1 MGKQDLDE
9 KDTGK
14 RDEKD
19 EKELS
24 KQEEKSVEEKWERDP
39 LGALVW
45 ALILIWAGVV
55 LLAGNLGAFDL
66 MSEFVQRLPFVGAE
80 TFPFDLDFF
89 PIEAWRVFWLGAA
102 AILLL
107 EVAIRLLVPAYRRS
121 VVGTLIVIGVFLGL
135 GFGNWNCIWP
145 LILIGIG
152 LSIILRGFQRDSKKE
167 E

>member
-1 MGKQDLDE
+1 
-9 KDTGK
+9 K

-19 EKELS
+19 EQELS
-24 KQEEKSVEEKWERDP
+24 KQEEKSVEEKWDRDP

-66 MSEFVQRLPFVGAE
+66 MSEFAERLPFGGGA
-80 TFPFDLDFF
+80 DLPVEIDFF
-89 PIEAWRVFWLGAA
+89 PVEAWSVFWIGAA

-107 EVAIRLLVPAYRRS
+107 EVAIRVLVPAYRKS
-121 VVGTLIVIGVFLGL
+121 VVGTLILAGVFAGLGL
-135 GFGNWNCIWP
+135 GTWSCVLP

-152 LSIILRGFQRDSKKE
+152 LSIILRNFQRNGKKGE
-167 E
+167 